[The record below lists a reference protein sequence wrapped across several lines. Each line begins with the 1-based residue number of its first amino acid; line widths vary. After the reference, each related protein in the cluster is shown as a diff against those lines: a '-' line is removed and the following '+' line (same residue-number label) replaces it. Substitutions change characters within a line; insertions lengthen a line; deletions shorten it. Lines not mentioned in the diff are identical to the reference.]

1 MLSKFI
7 LSSDATKKLIKIST
21 DHEISLTHTSQ
32 ASLYCMFISSST
44 MSKQKIT
51 GVIRNVIQVMS

>member
-1 MLSKFI
+1 MLSKSM
-7 LSSDATKKLIKIST
+7 LSSDATKKLIIIST
-21 DHEISLTHTSQ
+21 DHEISLIQTSQ

-51 GVIRNVIQVMS
+51 GVMRNVIQVIS